1 MKDRTFSVL
10 RLARPLR
17 AWLQRFAFLS
27 LAGAA
32 IGLML
37 LARTD
42 SALLDSARMAVVDA
56 VAPILDLASRPIAT
70 VRDTI
75 QGAKE
80 MAALKADN
88 AELQARNQRLM
99 HWQMA
104 ARRLE
109 AENQA
114 LRNLLQRVPD
124 GPETSVTARVVT
136 DAGGPFVRSLV
147 VNAGERDGLR
157 RGQAALTGVGMVGR
171 VANVGLRSA
180 RVLLVTDMN
189 SRVPVVVGPQR
200 ERAVLA
206 GNNSDRPRIEFLR
219 PRVRVN
225 PGDRVVTSGHGGVL
239 PPGLPVGR
247 VESVEKTA
255 IEVQPFVDLH
265 RLEFLR
271 IADHEMP
278 GLLLVP
284 EADG

>member
-42 SALLDSARMAVVDA
+42 SAVLDSARMAVVDA

-109 AENQA
+109 AENLA
-114 LRNLLQRVPD
+114 LRELLQLVPD

-180 RVLLVTDMN
+180 RVLLITDMN

-219 PRVRVN
+219 PRVQVN

-239 PPGLPVGR
+239 PPGLPVGQ
-247 VESVEKTA
+247 VETVEKTA
-255 IEVQPFVDLH
+255 IEVEPFVDLH

-271 IADHEMP
+271 IVDHEMP

>member
-1 MKDRTFSVL
+1 MKDRSFSVL

-32 IGLML
+32 FGLML
-37 LARTD
+37 MAKTD
-42 SALLDSARMAVVDA
+42 SAVLDRARMALVDA
-56 VAPILDLASRPIAT
+56 VAPILEAASRPIVT
-70 VRDTI
+70 VRETVE
-75 QGAKE
+75 GAKE
-80 MAALKADN
+80 LAALRAEN
-88 AELQARNQRLM
+88 AELRARNERLM

-104 ARRLE
+104 ARRLD
-109 AENQA
+109 AENKA
-114 LRNLLQRVPD
+114 LRDLMLLMPD
-124 GPETSVTARVVT
+124 GPETSVTARVVA

-147 VNAGERDGLR
+147 INAGERDGLR

-180 RVLLVTDMN
+180 RVLLITDMN
-189 SRVPVVVGPQR
+189 SRIPVVVGPRR

-219 PRVRVN
+219 PRVQVS

-239 PPGLPVGR
+239 PPELPVG
-247 VESVEKTA
+247 EIDTVEKTA
-255 IEVQPFVDLH
+255 VEVLPFVDMH

-271 IADHEMP
+271 IVDHEMP
-278 GLLLVP
+278 GLLLLP
-284 EADG
+284 EVGN